1 MKKVFLIVSLV
12 FFTSGCGRNGSG
24 DANFCDE
31 LPTSIAGLL
40 VGDSVV
46 STPELATEFDES
58 SAVALEQGTAT
69 YWFRRYNSTYDYYC
83 WNRVVKVDRVQRTVI
98 SVQDQ

>member
-1 MKKVFLIVSLV
+1 MKKVLFVISLV
-12 FFTSGCGRNGSG
+12 IFTSGCGTPGSG

-40 VGDSVV
+40 VGDSVT
-46 STPELATEFDES
+46 STPELATEFHENN
-58 SAVALEQGTAT
+58 AVSLEPGVAT

-83 WNRVVKVDRVQRTVI
+83 WNRVIKVDRGQQTVI

>member
-1 MKKVFLIVSLV
+1 MKKVLFVAGLV
-12 FFTSGCGRNGSG
+12 IFMSGCGRNGSG

-31 LPTSIAGLL
+31 LPASIAGLL

-46 STPELATEFDES
+46 STPELATEFDEK
-58 SAVALEQGTAT
+58 SAVTLELGVAT

-83 WNRVVKVDRVQRTVI
+83 WNRVVKVDRVKQSVI